1 MATRWG
7 IMGTGTMARVLCAAI
22 RDEGAEVVAV
32 SSSSRERAECFAA
45 DHEVPRAHGRHHDL
59 LETESLDAVYVAT
72 TNDRHHADAL
82 ACLAAGI
89 PVLVEKPFTLDL
101 PQAREVVEEARVR
114 DVFLMEAMWMRF
126 QPAFL
131 EVERR
136 VERGE
141 IGTPRL
147 VAADLGFA
155 ASADPSGR
163 LFGAHLGG
171 GSLMDLGVYPLTLA
185 ISFLGEPTSAAA
197 VARLDAAGIDTQAS
211 VAMRHDEGT
220 SAWSSTLETDSGME
234 ATIGGT
240 EGSLRL
246 EAPFH
251 LGPRITRRHR
261 GRVVEE
267 LEVPEASLG
276 YRLEVRE
283 VHRCLESGETESP
296 RMPWELTCT
305 VMSWLDRIRHQVG
318 VRYPHERGA

>member
-7 IMGTGTMARVLCAAI
+7 IMGTGRMARALCAAI
-22 RDEGAEVVAV
+22 RDEGGEVVAV
-32 SSSSRERAECFAA
+32 SSSSRVRAQQFAA
-45 DHEVPRAHGRHHDL
+45 DHEVPSAHDRHHDL
-59 LETESLDAVYVAT
+59 LAGHDLDAVYVAT

-82 ACLAAGI
+82 ACLDAGI

-101 PQAREVVEEARVR
+101 PQAREVVELARTR
-114 DVFLMEAMWMRF
+114 GVFLMEAMWMRF

-136 VERGE
+136 IERGE

-147 VAADLGFA
+147 VTSDLGFA

-163 LFGAHLGG
+163 LFGIHLGG
-171 GSLMDLGVYPLTLA
+171 GSLLDVGVYPLTLA
-185 ISFLGEPTSAAA
+185 ISFLGAPTATAA
-197 VARLDAAGIDTQAS
+197 VARLDPAGVDTQAS
-211 VAMRHDEGT
+211 VVMRHEQGT

-234 ATIGGT
+234 ATVGGS

-246 EAPFH
+246 ESPFH
-251 LGPRITRRHR
+251 HSARITRRQR

-267 LEVPEASLG
+267 LEVAGADLG

-283 VHRCLESGETESP
+283 VHRCLDAGELESP

-305 VMSWLDRIRHQVG
+305 VMSWLDHIRRQAG
-318 VRYPHERGA
+318 VRYPHERGV

>member
-7 IMGTGTMARVLCAAI
+7 IMGTGRIARALCAAI
-22 RDEGAEVVAV
+22 RDEGGEVVAV
-32 SSSSRERAECFAA
+32 SSSSRERAERFAA
-45 DHEVPRAHGRHHDL
+45 DHDVPRAHGRHHDL
-59 LETESLDAVYVAT
+59 LETQDLDAVYVAT

-89 PVLVEKPFTLDL
+89 PVLVEKPFTLDQA
-101 PQAREVVEEARVR
+101 QAREVVEAARAR
-114 DVFLMEAMWMRF
+114 GVFLMEAMWMRF

-136 VERGE
+136 IERGE
-141 IGTPRL
+141 IGVPRL
-147 VAADLGFA
+147 VSADLGFA

-163 LFGAHLGG
+163 LFGADLGG
-171 GSLMDLGVYPLTLA
+171 GSLLDLGVYPLTLA
-185 ISFLGEPTSAAA
+185 ISFLGEPTAVAAA
-197 VARLDAAGIDTQAS
+197 ARLDAGGVDTQAS
-211 VAMRHDEGT
+211 VAMHHAEGT
-220 SAWSSTLETDSGME
+220 SAWSSTLEADSGWE
-234 ATIGGT
+234 ATVGGT

-251 LGPRITRRHR
+251 HSARITRRQR

-267 LEVPEASLG
+267 LEVPDASLR

-283 VHRCLESGETESP
+283 VHRCLDAGEIESP

-318 VRYPHERGA
+318 LRYPHERGA

>member
-7 IMGTGTMARVLCAAI
+7 IMGTGAMARALTAAI
-22 RDEGAEVVAV
+22 RDEGAEVAAV
-32 SSSSRERAECFAA
+32 SSSRRERAERFAA

-59 LETESLDAVYVAT
+59 LDAQDLDVVYIAT

-101 PQAREVVEEARVR
+101 PQAREVVEVARAR
-114 DVFLMEAMWMRF
+114 GVFLMEAMWMRF
-126 QPAFL
+126 QPALL

-136 VERGE
+136 IERGE
-141 IGTPRL
+141 IGTPTL
-147 VAADLGFA
+147 VSADLGFA

-171 GSLMDLGVYPLTLA
+171 GSLLDLGVYPLTLA
-185 ISFLGEPTSAAA
+185 ISLLGEPTSVAA
-197 VARLDAAGIDTQAS
+197 VARLDPDGVDTQAS
-211 VAMRHDEGT
+211 VAMRHADGT
-220 SAWSSTLETDSGME
+220 SAWSSTLEADSGWE
-234 ATIGGT
+234 ATVGGT

-246 EAPFH
+246 ESPFH
-251 LGPRITRRHR
+251 HSARITRRHR

-267 LEVPEASLG
+267 LEVPDASLR

-283 VHRCLESGETESP
+283 VHRCLEREETESS
-296 RMPWELTCT
+296 RMPWELTLT
-305 VMSWLDRIRHQVG
+305 VMAWLDQLRHQVG